1 MKDKI
6 IDQLVVN
13 RLSRTQYNNITPS
26 PDEVYIIE
34 DKFDNVPTQNSV
46 NLVNSGSLYNE
57 ISRLEGVSEEIEDN
71 IGHMYD
77 ITVLNSEEDKTISN
91 ALNIL
96 HERIKVLENVIDTL
110 TIDPHPSDPGN
121 VFYMDL
127 PKVKTIYKGNSFTID
142 FGSYYNNEYV
152 EPTVRINNV
161 ELNDE
166 VSSNYIEITKYDSQY
181 VIKGIQISSSPL
193 TLEFYQKVGGNIV
206 SNIYTMKLNINDPNI
221 TEESPSAEPSLEPS
235 PINPSTN
242 PDETDPVTD
251 PTTSEGTQEAD
262 PTNDINP
269 SSEGSEN
276 NSTDTSTEPI
286 IDENNTPTEA
296 DVTDSLD
303 PSEEPKQNT
312 LESALNDYENNNI

>member
-181 VIKGIQISSSPL
+181 VIKGIQISSSSL

-221 TEESPSAEPSLEPS
+221 TEESPSAEPSSEPS

-251 PTTSEGTQEAD
+251 PTTSEGTQETD

-276 NSTDTSTEPI
+276 NSTDTSTGPI
-286 IDENNTPTEA
+286 IDENDTPTEA
-296 DVTDSLD
+296 DVADSPD

-312 LESALNDYENNNI
+312 LEQALNDYENNNI

>member
-181 VIKGIQISSSPL
+181 VIKGIQISSSSL

-221 TEESPSAEPSLEPS
+221 TEESPSAEPSSEPS

-276 NSTDTSTEPI
+276 NSTDTSTGPI
-286 IDENNTPTEA
+286 IDENDTPTEA
-296 DVTDSLD
+296 DVTDSPD

-312 LESALNDYENNNI
+312 LEQALNDYENNNI